1 MLLNQLWYAVE
12 FSANV
17 TQQPQQITLMGQTIA
32 LYRNSQGQI
41 VALNDRCAHRGA
53 ALSSGWAED
62 NCLRCPYHGWKYDAE
77 GNCIEIPANQLGTA
91 IPKRAKVASYATTER
106 HGFVWLWLG
115 ADPGDPALIPD
126 LPQFADPQWYGCR
139 DQFRWHAHYARVIEN
154 NIDVSHPPFLHRRM
168 GQRQDQN
175 AQIQPLTV
183 EPIGELG
190 ASVTLTAKMQ
200 KLKGPWQA
208 LVAQQGEIGSKR
220 RHAFYLPNFTTLE
233 LSFGRFQMAFLMAH
247 VPVAPDITITKS
259 LILRNFLK
267 LSWLNPS
274 INQFG
279 QKLLRE
285 DDLVVKTQAPPS
297 SELDRQDLLV
307 ASDAMILAYRKLSKT
322 YGATAGSTQGH
333 AQRPSQV
340 PVSLQG
346 YSLLD

>member
-12 FSANV
+12 FSVNV
-17 TQQPQQITLMGQTIA
+17 TQHPQQITLMGQSIA
-32 LYRNSQGQI
+32 LYRDSQGQI
-41 VALNDRCAHRGA
+41 VALSDRCAHRGA
-53 ALSSGWAED
+53 ALSSGWVEA

-77 GNCIEIPANQLGTA
+77 GTCVEIPANQPGTP
-91 IPKRAKVASYATTER
+91 IPKRAKVSHYAVTER

-115 ADPGDPALIPD
+115 TGAGDPELIPD
-126 LPQFADPQWYGCR
+126 LSQFADPQWYGCR
-139 DQFRWHAHYARVIEN
+139 DQFRWNAHYARVIEN
-154 NIDVSHPPFLHRRM
+154 NVDVSHPPFLHRRL

-208 LVAQQGEIGSKR
+208 LVAQQGDGSKR

-285 DDLVVKTQAPPS
+285 DELVVKTQAAP
-297 SELDRQDLLV
+297 LFDQDRQDLLV
-307 ASDAMILAYRKLSKT
+307 ASDAMILAYRKLCRNYSAIT
-322 YGATAGSTQGH
+322 ELE
-333 AQRPSQV
+333 QV
-340 PVSLQG
+340 PTSLEAIN
-346 YSLLD
+346 